1 MNKISEEP
9 SKKKLMG
16 GFEKFTLIVF
26 LLIMF
31 FVISD
36 KLGCSPIQK
45 EETVE
50 WTR

>member
-1 MNKISEEP
+1 MHKISEEP
-9 SKKKLMG
+9 TKKKLMG
-16 GFEKFTLIVF
+16 GWEKFSLIVF

-31 FVISD
+31 YVISG

-45 EETVE
+45 VETIE